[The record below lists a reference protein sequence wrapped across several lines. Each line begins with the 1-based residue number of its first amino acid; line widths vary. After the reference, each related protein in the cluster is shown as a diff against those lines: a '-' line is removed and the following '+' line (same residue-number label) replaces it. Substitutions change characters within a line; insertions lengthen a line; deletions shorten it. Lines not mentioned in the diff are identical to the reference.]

1 MRKHSEPEYDYEEND
16 YECEDRISVNDAA
29 LAWLSRGMDEDYT
42 FGFTRDEL
50 EDALDEMNS

>member
-1 MRKHSEPEYDYEEND
+1 MRKYSEPEYDYEED
-16 YECEDRISVNDAA
+16 DECEDRISASDAA
-29 LAWLSRGMDEDYT
+29 LAWLSRGMDEDYM